1 MDNDKLAALAKQWES
16 DAVQY
21 ERRNRSIN
29 RSACFDGKRQL
40 NVGLA
45 VASRA
50 HAEALREL
58 LAESEPSRI
67 QAVPTWMGVDMAAS
81 DE

>member
-1 MDNDKLAALAKQWES
+1 MDNGKLAALAKQWES
-16 DAVQY
+16 DAAQY

-40 NVGLA
+40 NVGLS
-45 VASRA
+45 VASRL
-50 HAEALREL
+50 HAEALRAL
-58 LAESEPSRI
+58 LAAVESG
-67 QAVPTWMGVDMAAS
+67 AVKS

>member
-1 MDNDKLAALAKQWES
+1 MNNDQLAALAKQWES
-16 DAVQY
+16 DAAQY

-29 RSACFDGKRQL
+29 RSTCFDGKRQL

-50 HAEALREL
+50 HAEALRAL
-58 LAESEPSRI
+58 IAEGAP
-67 QAVPTWMGVDMAAS
+67 